1 MSIQWFLPRLVG
13 SSLDVDPNQVVTDS
27 SFALDCLVDR
37 ARGKIW
43 AEVRSLEGGMAFWGI
58 ELLSIDEFQYECRR
72 KYHQRCSTYT
82 FILSR
87 LFKRLQSI
95 NIASLRNS
103 PLTVCPVPD
112 ARRRT
117 PRNSLLCALRP
128 ALYTLQISLFST
140 WSIRL
145 CSRNWDVKTKS
156 LSRLT
161 GNDWF
166 SRRPPEKVT
175 FTS

>member
-1 MSIQWFLPRLVG
+1 MIPSWSRWVKSRCRSQ
-13 SSLDVDPNQVVTDS
+13 SSLHWLVVCPWLLGWS
-27 SFALDCLVDR
+27 RQKQILGRGSFSQGV
-37 ARGKIW
+37 
-43 AEVRSLEGGMAFWGI
+43 MTFWGI
-58 ELLSIDEFQYECRR
+58 ELLSTDEFQCECRR

-82 FILSR
+82 FVLSR

-103 PLTVCPVPD
+103 PLTVCHVPD

-140 WSIRL
+140 WSMRL
-145 CSRNWDVKTKS
+145 CSKNWDVKTTS

-166 SRRPPEKVT
+166 PWRPPETVT